1 MEKSEIK
8 KIITVN
14 ATPEKVFHAISDE
27 KELQK
32 WWVDVPYLEKKVGGK
47 VLFKFL
53 KENSKKL
60 QNDYIV
66 EGKIIEFLPNKKL
79 VYSWKPANEPDFPD
93 SIVNWSLEPED
104 SNKTKL
110 VMAHRGLGGCSSFS
124 LLEEG
129 WIFFLGK
136 LEKLFT

>member
-1 MEKSEIK
+1 LSKSEIR
-8 KIITVN
+8 KIITIN
-14 ATPEKVFHAISDE
+14 ATPEKVFHAITDE

-53 KENSKKL
+53 KENSENL

-79 VYSWKPANEPDFPD
+79 VYSWNPVDDPKFPD
-93 SIVNWSLEPED
+93 SIVTWSLESED
-104 SNKTKL
+104 SNKTNITIT
-110 VMAHRGLGGCSSFS
+110 HSGLEGCSSFT

-129 WIFFLGK
+129 WTFFLNK
-136 LEKLFT
+136 LTKLFV